1 MKKKSHYLWRNA
13 FPTQEEYE
21 KEKSCFSQMDFRV
34 VTFIQGEADLSLHEG
49 MKALIKNHISDTV
62 Y

>member
-1 MKKKSHYLWRNA
+1 MGKKSHYLWRDA

-21 KEKSCFSQMDFRV
+21 KEKSCFSHAGFRV
-34 VTFIQGEADLSLHEG
+34 VTFMQSETNLNIHEG
-49 MKALIKNHISDTV
+49 MNALVKNHISDAE